1 MNRSGRAVGEENVSR
16 LMTYLNS
23 LEQEGTGVPMSGGK
37 PNLSAI
43 ALACGF
49 DRQVLYKNPAC
60 RSLLEARCRE
70 IGGADV
76 TAHQSAGGHDPKD
89 KRIRELEKR
98 ICDLQENLE
107 GAMSEIADLRQYRL
121 LYEHA
126 LATGRDL

>member
-1 MNRSGRAVGEENVSR
+1 MNKSGRAVGEENVTR
-16 LMTYLNS
+16 LRSYLAS

-37 PNLSAI
+37 PNLSAV

-60 RSLLEARCRE
+60 RSLLEERCRE

-76 TAHQSAGGHDPKD
+76 TAHRAAEGHDPRD

-98 ICDLQENLE
+98 VCDLQEKLE
-107 GAMSEIADLRQYRL
+107 GALAEIADLRQYRL

-126 LATGRDL
+126 LSTGRDL